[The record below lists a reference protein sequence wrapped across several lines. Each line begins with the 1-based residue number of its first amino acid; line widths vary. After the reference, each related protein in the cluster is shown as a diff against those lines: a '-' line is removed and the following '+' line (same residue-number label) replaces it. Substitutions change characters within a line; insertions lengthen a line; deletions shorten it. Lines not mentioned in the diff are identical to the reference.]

1 MTVVRDVAGIA
12 HIRAET
18 VHDLFM
24 AQGFVHAQERMWQM
38 EVWRHISAGRLA
50 EMFGES
56 QLDTDRFI
64 RTLGWRQATERDL
77 AAMAP
82 DGARPSWTRTREGV
96 NAWLD
101 QERDS
106 LGLAFLLT
114 GTEPEP
120 WTALDSVGWQK
131 VQAWNLGS
139 NMDKE
144 LFRFLADARLGD
156 PARTDELFPPYRDG
170 APVIVPG
177 PATRRRRRRPV
188 DAAPSATRRETPEA
202 QATGWRS
209 IANLGDSIG
218 RIAGLDLGDGMVGM
232 HGVGSNNWVVAPG
245 LHDDRRRAPRE
256 RPAPRD
262 LDALD
267 LVPERAPLRA
277 GHRRLPVRRRG
288 RLVPGRP
295 RGRARPQRAHR
306 VGRHE
311 CRPGRP
317 GPVPRAGRPG

>member
-1 MTVVRDVAGIA
+1 MLVVVLVVVGAGVGALAWFTGRALPQTSGTLTVPGLERPVTVVRDVAGIA

-82 DGARPSWTRTREGV
+82 DARAVLDAYAQGV

-114 GTEPEP
+114 GTKPEP
-120 WTALDSVGWQK
+120 WTPLDSVGWQK
-131 VQAWNLGS
+131 VQAWNVGA
-139 NMDKE
+139 NMDEE
-144 LFRFLADARLGD
+144 LFRYLADARLGD
-156 PARTDELFPPYRDG
+156 PARTDELFPPYPDG

-177 PATRRRRRRPV
+177 PGDTA
-188 DAAPSATRRETPEA
+188 DAADARVPS
-202 QATGWRS
+202 RS
-209 IANLGDSIG
+209 IRHPSRDARS
-218 RIAGLDLGDGMVGM
+218 A
-232 HGVGSNNWVVAPG
+232 
-245 LHDDRRRAPRE
+245 E
-256 RPAPRD
+256 RPAGARSPISAIRSG
-262 LDALD
+262 ASRGWTS
-267 LVPERAPLRA
+267 VMAWSARMAWARTTGSSRRA
-277 GHRRLPVRRRG
+277 
-288 RLVPGRP
+288 
-295 RGRARPQRAHR
+295 
-306 VGRHE
+306 
-311 CRPGRP
+311 
-317 GPVPRAGRPG
+317 